1 MTNYE
6 KLGFDEIVRW
16 LARVK
21 CKNCLA
27 QKYCYKRLP
36 EDKFIPC
43 DETIKE
49 YLELDSVKGAEYFLT
64 FKDID
69 CKEDDEEDDDFSEL
83 TLKAIHIG
91 KEEAKSE
98 LWVESL

>member
-16 LARVK
+16 LAK
-21 CKNCLA
+21 ADCENCLA

-36 EDKFIPC
+36 EDELIPC
-43 DETIKE
+43 DEIIKK
-49 YLELDSVKGAEYFLT
+49 YLELDSVKSEKYFLT

-69 CKEDDEEDDDFSEL
+69 EEDYDFGSEL
-83 TLKAIHIG
+83 SFKAIHISDNEE
-91 KEEAKSE
+91 KEIESE

>member
-27 QKYCYKRLP
+27 QKYCYKCLP

-43 DETIKE
+43 DETIKK

-69 CKEDDEEDDDFSEL
+69 EEDEIDEEDN
-83 TLKAIHIG
+83 G
-91 KEEAKSE
+91 KELESE
-98 LWVESL
+98 LWIKRL

>member
-6 KLGFDEIVRW
+6 KLGFDEITRW
-16 LARVK
+16 LARVD
-21 CKNCLA
+21 CENCLA

-36 EDKFIPC
+36 EDELIPC
-43 DETIKE
+43 DEIIKK
-49 YLELDSVKGAEYFLT
+49 YLELDSIKGAEYFLT

-69 CKEDDEEDDDFSEL
+69 EEDDDFGSEL
-83 TLKAIHIG
+83 SFKAIHISDDG
-91 KEEAKSE
+91 EEETKSE